1 MNFLPYSNGVRKVSM
16 KKHRSPKE
24 KFKIV
29 VITIVAILIIGIV
42 TQNIVDFIDGERLK
56 KRVNYTT
63 VDELRMDYRIE
74 GEGSYTIIFDG
85 DIGTTLEEWTSIV
98 EELKENDSIRTFVYN
113 RQGYGYSDIS
123 SSGRTPEEQARDLKI
138 LLRKAGLSG
147 PYIIVGEG
155 YGSLVL
161 TSFAEQFKDS
171 VAAAIMIEYLLMKR
185 LFKRKSINKC
195 QILTKIRRSIE
206 KIGSKCGLTMLLDK
220 LNLDINLEDY
230 ESGLLDKNKDEFLT
244 LRTKSKYTTAVYNE
258 LKNILNG
265 TSHSQVDGIFSDI
278 PYYLLTRDEN
288 DQLKSLGSEELTDV
302 HVTSC
307 EKDYLP
313 LNDKD
318 NVLLAIRQ
326 TVKKLQEIE
335 TANKANNKK

>member
-171 VAAAIMIEYLLMKR
+171 VAAAIMIDPINEEVIQTKEYKQ
-185 LFKRKSINKC
+185 S

-220 LNLDINLEDY
+220 LNLDVNLEDY
-230 ESGLLDKNKDEFLT
+230 ESGLLDKNKEEFLA

-258 LKNILNG
+258 LKNIMTG
-265 TSHSQVDGIFSDI
+265 TSNSQVDGVFSDV

-288 DQLKSLGSEELTDV
+288 DPLKSLGSEELTDIYV
-302 HVTSC
+302 SSC

-335 TANKANNKK
+335 AANKASNKN

>member
-171 VAAAIMIEYLLMKR
+171 VAAAIMIDPINEEVIQTKEYKQ
-185 LFKRKSINKC
+185 S

-220 LNLDINLEDY
+220 LNLDINLED
-230 ESGLLDKNKDEFLT
+230 
-244 LRTKSKYTTAVYNE
+244 NE

-265 TSHSQVDGIFSDI
+265 TSHSQVDGVFSDM

-288 DQLKSLGSEELTDV
+288 DPLKILGSEELTDV

>member
-24 KFKIV
+24 KLKIV
-29 VITIVAILIIGIV
+29 VIIIVAILIIGIV
-42 TQNIVDFIDGERLK
+42 AQNVVDFIDGERLK

-74 GEGSYTIIFDG
+74 GEGTYTIIFDG
-85 DIGTTLEEWTSIV
+85 DIGTTLEGWTPIV
-98 EELKENDSIRTFVYN
+98 EELSENDSIRTFVYN

-171 VAAAIMIEYLLMKR
+171 VAAAIMIDPINEQVVQTKEYK
-185 LFKRKSINKC
+185 KS
-195 QILTKIRRSIE
+195 QTLTKIRRSIE
-206 KIGSKCGLTMLLDK
+206 KIGSKCGLTMVLDK
-220 LNLDINLEDY
+220 LNLDVNLEDY

-244 LRTKSKYTTAVYNE
+244 LRTKSNYTTAVYNE

-265 TSHSQVDGIFSDI
+265 TSNSQIDGVFSDI

-288 DQLKSLGSEELTDV
+288 DPLKSLGSEELTNV
-302 HVTSC
+302 YVTSC
-307 EKDYLP
+307 EKEYLS

-318 NVLLAIRQ
+318 NVMLAIRQ

-335 TANKANNKK
+335 AANKANNKN

>member
-85 DIGTTLEEWTSIV
+85 DIGTTLEEWTPIV

-171 VAAAIMIEYLLMKR
+171 VAAAIMIDPINEEVIQTKEYKQ
-185 LFKRKSINKC
+185 S

-265 TSHSQVDGIFSDI
+265 TSHSQVDVVFSDM

-288 DQLKSLGSEELTDV
+288 DPLKILGSEELTDV